1 MIFLLPSDTEKFKLL
16 DSLLRALTVDE
27 LTELVSQDLVVGK
40 LRDAPTN
47 TIPSPGPI
55 QSIMEAHNRLE
66 AEMNSLRSD
75 MMMFKDDFK
84 NLVKAV
90 QTVSMPSPAP
100 YSQELNN
107 LKSKLG
113 VY

>member
-1 MIFLLPSDTEKFKLL
+1 MIYLMPGDTEKFRLL

-40 LRDAPTN
+40 LRDQPTT
-47 TIPSPGPI
+47 TIPSSGPI

-66 AEMNSLRSD
+66 SELQSLRSD
-75 MMMFKDDFK
+75 LIMFKDDFK
-84 NLVKAV
+84 NLVRAV